1 MSEKDLLQTDALPA
15 AIVIPAVTDVDVS
28 QKPKLTN
35 ISTSPNSLSR
45 VAKARSYFVL
55 PTSTQ
60 SIARSTSFFRIPKTS
75 PTTNASP
82 FSRQSDSVSETN
94 SIKSVKSFKS
104 TVSFKTD
111 NVEKQTHHKS
121 LSNIVVDAA
130 DDISEYGSEDI
141 KSLQSEDFEN
151 DKDVFIVKD
160 ILTKP
165 KKCRLKEVAGQRPS
179 FRRVDSSDS
188 IPPPNEHKHLHVHH
202 DAEPFNSVGIDD
214 NNDKVTATAEGKY
227 FAEIV
232 IS

>member
-1 MSEKDLLQTDALPA
+1 MSQKDLLQTDAIPA
-15 AIVIPAVTDVDVS
+15 DIVIPAVTDVAFS

-35 ISTSPNSLSR
+35 ISTSPNSLSG

-60 SIARSTSFFRIPKTS
+60 SIARSTSFFRIP
-75 PTTNASP
+75 TTNASP
-82 FSRQSDSVSETN
+82 FSRQSDSLSETN

-111 NVEKQTHHKS
+111 NVEKLIHHKS
-121 LSNIVVDAA
+121 SSNVVVDVV
-130 DDISEYGSEDI
+130 DDISEYGSEEI
-141 KSLQSEDFEN
+141 QSIQSEDFEE
-151 DKDVFIVKD
+151 DKDVFIMKD

-188 IPPPNEHKHLHVHH
+188 IPPPNEHKHLHVHY

-214 NNDKVTATAEGKY
+214 NNDKVTTTAEGKY
-227 FAEIV
+227 FAEKV

>member
-1 MSEKDLLQTDALPA
+1 MSEKDLLQTDAIPA
-15 AIVIPAVTDVDVS
+15 DIVIPAVADVALS

-35 ISTSPNSLSR
+35 ISTSPNSLSG

-60 SIARSTSFFRIPKTS
+60 SMARSTSFFRIPKSS

-82 FSRQSDSVSETN
+82 ISRQSDSLSETN
-94 SIKSVKSFKS
+94 SIKSVKSYKS

-121 LSNIVVDAA
+121 SGNIVVDVV

-141 KSLQSEDFEN
+141 QSIKSEDFEE
-151 DKDVFIVKD
+151 DKDVFIMKD

-165 KKCRLKEVAGQRPS
+165 KKCRLKEVTGQRPS

-202 DAEPFNSVGIDD
+202 DTKPFNSVGLDD
-214 NNDKVTATAEGKY
+214 NNDKVTTTAEGKY
-227 FAEIV
+227 FAEKV
-232 IS
+232 II